1 MKPNTFIL
9 HNLSDMDFLRMTD
22 GRCDTALEVELWR
35 RLDRIVGYVSEPTP
49 RQREEIEELKAE
61 LADGEYDYQRLEEQ
75 LRALQEDNRALNR
88 TIRALSRKA

>member
-49 RQREEIEELKAE
+49 RECEEIEELKLE
-61 LADGEYDYQRLEEQ
+61 LADAESDNERLEEKLRVLKEENRQ
-75 LRALQEDNRALNR
+75 LRWTNRCLC
-88 TIRALSRKA
+88 RKA